1 MMKIWQC
8 TPYTLQRNMAGKSV
22 LASGTAAC
30 KSSLIDRFVEKLPE
44 MHIKGYH
51 YCGPNTDL
59 SLHKPGINELDCLC
73 MDHDIAYGE
82 SSDIEWRYAAD
93 KSLLLRAFKRVHAN
107 DSRIGERAAALFVS
121 MLISIKISLDRSDLF
136 IRNIVKY
143 LVAILKK
150 LFRINASRCE

>member
-1 MMKIWQC
+1 ML
-8 TPYTLQRNMAGKSV
+8 T
-22 LASGTAAC
+22 SGTVAC
-30 KSSLIDRFVEKLPE
+30 KSGFIDRFVEKLPE

-82 SSDIEWRYAAD
+82 SCDIEWRYAAD

-107 DSRIGERAAALFVS
+107 DSRIGERAAALIVS

-136 IRNIVKY
+136 IRNVVKY
-143 LVAILKK
+143 LAVNLKK
-150 LFRINASRCE
+150 LLRIKASRHE